1 MYRIGYH
8 MKLQSCVQEASHQNH
23 QVDVKEGIQTNIY
36 AMSRIPKVNIDQAIF
51 KVSMRIQFLLPEV
64 DVENDATRNH
74 EE

>member
-1 MYRIGYH
+1 
-8 MKLQSCVQEASHQNH
+8 
-23 QVDVKEGIQTNIY
+23 
-36 AMSRIPKVNIDQAIF
+36 MSRIPKVNIDQAIF

>member
-8 MKLQSCVQEASHQNH
+8 MKLQSCVQEAGHQND
-23 QVDVKEGIQTNIY
+23 QVDVKEGIQTNIHT
-36 AMSRIPKVNIDQAIF
+36 MSRILKVNIDQAIF
-51 KVSMRIQFLLPEV
+51 NLSMWIHFLHPEV